1 MGPAS
6 TALSWMRGGLDNDG
20 RSVMSFRTFESGQ
33 AGSTLPLSTS
43 PVKVAWRG
51 GTQVLLWAA
60 SSIGHTIALD

>member
-33 AGSTLPLSTS
+33 AGSMLSTS
-43 PVKVAWRG
+43 QVKVAWRG